1 VTDVPVTIK
10 PVWTVLVV
18 LLEVLVLFN
27 RVGPRNDTAPAPVST
42 DSTVPIAD
50 WDGECRTK
58 GECR

>member
-1 VTDVPVTIK
+1 
-10 PVWTVLVV
+10 LVV